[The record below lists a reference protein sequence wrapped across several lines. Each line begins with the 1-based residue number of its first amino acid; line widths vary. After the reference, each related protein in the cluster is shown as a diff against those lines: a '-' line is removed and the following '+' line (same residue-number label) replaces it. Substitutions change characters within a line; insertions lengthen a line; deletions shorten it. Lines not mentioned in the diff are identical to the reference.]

1 MSGCRPLAD
10 RERLR
15 LAKRVPRSR
24 HAQIEILSTS
34 TGERRASPNASEDGS
49 AGFGRVGSGTTWNL
63 PQSAVMDD
71 PNPSVGESGYLLDNR
86 ALETEHRFDNLAA
99 LFNPVTFRHCDMLG
113 ISKGWRCWEV
123 GVGGPS
129 VPRWLAERVGP
140 SGHVLATDIDVRWA
154 HDVVGDQVEV
164 RRHDVANDDPPE
176 GGFDFVHARL
186 VLIHV
191 PQRERALE
199 RMVAALRPGGWLLIE
214 DFDPAMQP
222 FACPDAFGP
231 EQQLANK
238 VRDGFRSLLVE
249 RGADLAFARR
259 LPRLLRA
266 AGLVEVEAD
275 AYIPLALPAGVEL
288 EKANVT
294 QVRDQLIARGYATAG
309 EIDTYLMALAARSL
323 DVATAPLI
331 SVWGRRD

>member
-1 MSGCRPLAD
+1 MN
-10 RERLR
+10 E
-15 LAKRVPRSR
+15 
-24 HAQIEILSTS
+24 
-34 TGERRASPNASEDGS
+34 PN
-49 AGFGRVGSGTTWNL
+49 L
-63 PQSAVMDD
+63 
-71 PNPSVGESGYLLDNR
+71 SVGKSGYLLDNR
-86 ALETEHRFDNLAA
+86 ALEAEQRFDSLAA
-99 LFNPVTFRHCDMLG
+99 LFNPVTFRHVEMLG
-113 ISKGWRCWEV
+113 ISDGWRCWEV

-154 HDVVGDQVEV
+154 QEIGYDHVEV
-164 RRHDVANDDPPE
+164 RRHDVANDDPPA
-176 GGFDFVHARL
+176 GAFDLVHARL

-199 RMVAALRPGGWLLIE
+199 QMVAALRPGGWLLVE

-222 FACPDAFGP
+222 FACPDAYGP

-238 VRDGFRSLLVE
+238 VRDGFRSLLAE
-249 RGADLAFARR
+249 RGADLEFARR

-266 AGLVEVEAD
+266 AGLVEVQAD

-288 EKANVT
+288 EKANVS
-294 QVRDQLIARGYATAG
+294 QVRDQLIARGHGTIG
-309 EIDTYLMALAARSL
+309 EIEAHLTALEARRL

-331 SVWGRRD
+331 SVWGRQQ